1 MSFCGDGSVV
11 YAPMT
16 APAPPLDGSSRRRG
30 RFLAV
35 ASHPTGYTF
44 RMIFSQNLPTLAL
57 VSLGA
62 SELQVGLQ
70 GAFAFVF
77 VFLQLPTL
85 RMVGHVS
92 KRAILMSAHVFTLLV
107 ALPLVFF
114 DRIAGMTHEAAIAI
128 ALTSFAL
135 IGVGA
140 AVGETVWFPLLRAYV
155 EPGQTG
161 RFFGVLRTGWHLALL
176 AFYAGSQ
183 WWLTRHPGAFAQLF
197 AVGWGLGA
205 VRTFL
210 IAGLPERSERTGER
224 VRAREALALA
234 REPRMARYLTIISI
248 GSACRVT
255 ATVFAIVM
263 LRRAA
268 GLSEG
273 EVVNTT
279 MAFVG
284 GAAISLYAWGR
295 VVDRVGAIPVL
306 QATAAGKALAFLLLA
321 LAPLSALDVTWTS
334 LWFGVLAVLA
344 AGFGV
349 ADTHLVF
356 ELTPPEAPARTLVL
370 AAVATGLA
378 AGGGPLLAGAVL
390 DAILPVDPAGEL
402 RTYRGFFAVLAGIQ
416 ACALL
421 PTLSWPPHA
430 RRPS

>member
-1 MSFCGDGSVV
+1 
-11 YAPMT
+11 
-16 APAPPLDGSSRRRG
+16 
-30 RFLAV
+30 
-35 ASHPTGYTF
+35 
-44 RMIFSQNLPTLAL
+44 MIFSQNLPTLAL

-62 SELQVGLQ
+62 SELEVGLQ

-77 VFLQLPTL
+77 VILQLPTL
-85 RMVGHVS
+85 RLVGHVS
-92 KRAILMSAHVFTLLV
+92 KRSILMSAHVFTLLV
-107 ALPLVFF
+107 ALPLVFY
-114 DRIAGMTHEAAIAI
+114 DRLASLPQATGIAI
-128 ALTSFAL
+128 ALASFAL
-135 IGVGA
+135 VGVGA
-140 AVGETVWFPLLRAYV
+140 AVGETVWFPLLRGYV

-176 AFYAGSQ
+176 GFYAGSQ
-183 WWLTRHPGAFAQLF
+183 WWLTRHPGAFAPLF
-197 AVGWGLGA
+197 AVGWGLGFA
-205 VRTFL
+205 RTFL

-224 VRAREALALA
+224 VRVREALALA
-234 REPRMARYLTIISI
+234 RDPRMARYLAIISI
-248 GSACRVT
+248 GNACRVT
-255 ATVFAIVM
+255 GTVFAIVM
-263 LRRAA
+263 LRRAV
-268 GLSEG
+268 GFSDG
-273 EVVNTT
+273 QVVYTT

-306 QATAAGKALAFLLLA
+306 RATAAGKAAALLLLA
-321 LAPLSALDVTWTS
+321 LAPLSALDVSWTS
-334 LWFGVLAVLA
+334 LWFFVLAFLA

-378 AGGGPLLAGAVL
+378 AGAGPLLAGAAL
-390 DAILPVDPAGEL
+390 DAILPADPAGAL
-402 RTYRGFFAVLAGIQ
+402 HTYRGFFAVLACIQ

>member
-1 MSFCGDGSVV
+1 
-11 YAPMT
+11 MT
-16 APAPPLDGSSRRRG
+16 APAPPLDARERRRG

-62 SELQVGLQ
+62 SELQVGMQ
-70 GAFAFVF
+70 GAFAFAF
-77 VFLQLPTL
+77 VALQLPTL
-85 RMVGHVS
+85 RLVGRFS
-92 KRAILMSAHVFTLLV
+92 KRAILMTAHCFTLVV

-114 DRIAGMTHEAAIAI
+114 DRLAALPHGDAI
-128 ALTSFAL
+128 ALALASFAL
-135 IGVGA
+135 VGVGA

-161 RFFGVLRTGWHLALL
+161 RFFGLLRTGWHLALVC
-176 AFYAGSQ
+176 FYTGTQ
-183 WWLTRHPGAFAQLF
+183 WWLSRHPGNFAPLF
-197 AVGWGLGA
+197 AFGWGLGA
-205 VRTFL
+205 ARSFL

-224 VRAREALALA
+224 VRAREALALV
-234 REPRMARYLTIISI
+234 RDPRIARYLAIISI
-248 GSACRVT
+248 GNGCRVT

-279 MAFVG
+279 IAFVG
-284 GAAISLYAWGR
+284 GAAVSLYLWGH
-295 VVDRVGAIPVL
+295 VVDRVGAISVL
-306 QATAAGKALAFLLLA
+306 RATTTGQSLALLLLA
-321 LAPLSALDVTWTS
+321 LAPTAALAVGWTS
-334 LWFGVLAVLA
+334 LWFFAFAILV

-370 AAVATGLA
+370 AAVTTGLA
-378 AGGGPLLAGAVL
+378 AGGGPLLAGSVL
-390 DAILPVDPAGEL
+390 DAIVPADPADAL
-402 RTYRGFFAVLAGIQ
+402 RVYRGFFGVLAGLQ

-421 PTLSWPPHA
+421 PTLSWPTPA

>member
-1 MSFCGDGSVV
+1 
-11 YAPMT
+11 MT
-16 APAPPLDGSSRRRG
+16 APAPPLDARERRRG
-30 RFLAV
+30 RLLAV

-44 RMIFSQNLPTLAL
+44 RMIFTQNLPTLAL

-70 GAFAFVF
+70 GAFAFMF
-77 VFLQLPTL
+77 VALQLPTL
-85 RMVGHVS
+85 RLVGHVS
-92 KRAILMSAHVFTLLV
+92 KRTILMSAHVFTLVV

-114 DRIAGMTHEAAIAI
+114 GRVAELPPATAIAL

-135 IGVGA
+135 VGVGA
-140 AVGETVWFPLLRAYV
+140 GVGETVWFPLLRAYV

-176 AFYAGSQ
+176 GFYAGSQ
-183 WWLTRHPGAFAQLF
+183 AWLTRHPGAFAPLF
-197 AVGWGLGA
+197 AVGWGLGFA
-205 VRTFL
+205 RTFL

-224 VRAREALALA
+224 VRVREALALA

-248 GSACRVT
+248 GNACRVT

-268 GLSEG
+268 GLSDG
-273 EVVNTT
+273 QVVTTT

-284 GAAISLYAWGR
+284 GAAVSLYAWGR

-306 QATAAGKALAFLLLA
+306 RATATGMALAMLLLA
-321 LAPLSALDVTWTS
+321 LAPVAALDVAWTS
-334 LWFGVLAVLA
+334 LWFGVLAFLT

-390 DAILPVDPAGEL
+390 DVLLPAGDPAGEL

-421 PTLSWPPHA
+421 PTLSWPPPT

>member
-1 MSFCGDGSVV
+1 
-11 YAPMT
+11 MT
-16 APAPPLDGSSRRRG
+16 APAPPLDARDRRRG

-57 VSLGA
+57 VALGA

-77 VFLQLPTL
+77 VILQLPTL

-92 KRAILMSAHVFTLLV
+92 KRAILMSAHAFTLLV

-114 DRIAGMTHEAAIAI
+114 DRVALLPPAEGIAI
-128 ALTSFAL
+128 ALASFAL
-135 IGVGA
+135 VGVGA
-140 AVGETVWFPLLRAYV
+140 AVGETVWFPLLRGYV

-161 RFFGVLRTGWHLALL
+161 RFFGVLRTGWHIALL
-176 AFYAGSQ
+176 LFYAGSQ
-183 WWLTRHPGAFAQLF
+183 WWLTRYPGAFAQLF
-197 AVGWGLGA
+197 AVGWGLGFA
-205 VRTFL
+205 RTFL

-224 VRAREALALA
+224 VRVREALALA
-234 REPRMARYLTIISI
+234 REPRMARYLAAISI
-248 GSACRVT
+248 GNACRVT
-255 ATVFAIVM
+255 GTVFAIVM

-273 EVVNTT
+273 EVVYTT

-284 GAAISLYAWGR
+284 GAALTLYAWGR

-306 QATAAGKALAFLLLA
+306 RATITGKALTLLLLA
-321 LAPLSALDVTWTS
+321 LAPLAALDVAWTS
-334 LWFGVLAVLA
+334 LWFFVLAVLA

-356 ELTPPEAPARTLVL
+356 ELTPEEAPARTLVL

-378 AGGGPLLAGAVL
+378 AGLGPLLAGAVL
-390 DAILPVDPAGEL
+390 DAILPGDPAGEL

-416 ACALL
+416 VCALL